1 MAKTDYTFDSSW
13 RHHFGSGTA
22 DILRD
27 LQILSTEPTQLG
39 DYLVRLLLAQGIP
52 KIMRY
57 KVFHKCPKEKKVCFI
72 NVCNSLRA
80 AIAVGLLKFAH
91 RQIRMFPL

>member
-1 MAKTDYTFDSSW
+1 M
-13 RHHFGSGTA
+13 
-22 DILRD
+22 RD

-57 KVFHKCPKEKKVCFI
+57 KVFHKCPEEKKVSSI
-72 NVCNSLRA
+72 NVCILLRT
-80 AIAVGLLKFAH
+80 AIAVGLLECVHK
-91 RQIRMFPL
+91 RIRMFSL